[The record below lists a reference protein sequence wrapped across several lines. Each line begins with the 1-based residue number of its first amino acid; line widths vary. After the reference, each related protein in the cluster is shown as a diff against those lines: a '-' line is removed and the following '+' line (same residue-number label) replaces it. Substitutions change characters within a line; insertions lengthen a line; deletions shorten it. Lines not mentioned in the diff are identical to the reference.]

1 MSKSAFSTHTT
12 ISEIDAHAWDSVLPR
27 LGETGY
33 HPFTDTRFLAALEES
48 GSVGPGTGWQA
59 AHLALE
65 DGGGF
70 APLYLKDHSQGEY
83 VFDHGWAEAAH
94 RAGLSYYPK
103 LQCAVPFTPA
113 TGPRLLGRTKADKA
127 ALARAMKQF
136 CADHDFSGV
145 HVTFL
150 QKEDAEI
157 LRAQGFLLRTDI
169 QYHFHNPGY
178 ADFDNFLAALAQ
190 KKRKNI
196 RAERRK
202 AQTSVTIRRLS
213 GDDLKPEHWDAMY
226 GFYLDTGA
234 RKWGRPYL
242 NRAFFEHIHE
252 NMRDQV
258 LLVLAYQDDT
268 PVAGALNFIGGD
280 VLYGRYWGAKVH
292 IPCLHFELCYYQ
304 AIEAGLRLGVS
315 RVEAGAQGPHK
326 LARGYAPTT
335 TYSAHYL
342 THPGLH
348 NAVADFLARERRLV
362 KHEQSVLSTHLPFR
376 RV

>member
-1 MSKSAFSTHTT
+1 MP
-12 ISEIDAHAWDSVLPR
+12 EP
-27 LGETGY
+27 GEKGY
-33 HPFTDTRFLAALEES
+33 YPFTDTRFLAALEES

-65 DGGGF
+65 GGGGF
-70 APLYLKDHSQGEY
+70 VPLYLKGHSQGEY

-136 CADHDFSGV
+136 CADHDLSGV

-178 ADFDNFLAALAQ
+178 ADFDDFLAALAG

-202 AQTSVTIRRLS
+202 AQASVTIRRLS
-213 GDDLKPEHWDAMY
+213 GDDLKREHWDAMY

-362 KHEQSVLSTHLPFR
+362 KHEQTVLSTHLPFR
-376 RV
+376 GED